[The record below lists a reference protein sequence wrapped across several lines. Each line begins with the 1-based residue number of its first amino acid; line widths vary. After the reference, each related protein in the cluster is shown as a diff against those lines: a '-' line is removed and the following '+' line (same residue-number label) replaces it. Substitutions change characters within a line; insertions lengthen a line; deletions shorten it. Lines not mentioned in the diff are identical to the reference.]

1 MKFNEFNNG
10 DTNTMK
16 TMTSKEKKQ
25 AFLDACMDKFE
36 SDSNGDHILTI
47 DQLKDVASTFG
58 MKYAP
63 QWIVKNPANKVGKG
77 LFKLPALGEV
87 VSVHASRLVQAAEQY
102 EPAPQTQK
110 IENTETK
117 TEAAYVV
124 SSLTGNIVPEK
135 DPNFV
140 TFGDYS
146 SVKSI
151 IASKKFYPIFITGLS
166 GNGKTLGV
174 TQACAEKK
182 REMIRVNITIE
193 TDEDDLLGGFRL
205 INGETVFAK
214 GPVLKAMENG
224 AILLLDE
231 IDRATN
237 KIMCLQG
244 ILEGK
249 PVLVKKTG
257 EVVKPAAGFNVIA
270 TANTKGK
277 GSEDGRFTAASI
289 IDEAFLERFT
299 ISVDQKFP
307 SATIEKKILKK
318 HMDKFD
324 IQDDEFV
331 DRLVTWGDIIRKTF
345 FDDGVDEVISTRRLC
360 HIVQTFSIFTD
371 RMKAIDL
378 CISRFDEDTK
388 EAFLD
393 LYTKVDSGVIVD
405 GEETSERDEEIE
417 IYEED

>member
-1 MKFNEFNNG
+1 MQISEMKQSTKIILDEIAKKFPGQTDFRRAIIEDIAKSFGYTQKDYYPLLTPANRVKIGTYSLAGLLPEIASVAEPIPAAAVQMASSVTSVGNEERTFAKVDPTFVPWG
-10 DTNTMK
+10 AYTDIMK
-16 TMTSKEKKQ
+16 
-25 AFLDACMDKFE
+25 
-36 SDSNGDHILTI
+36 
-47 DQLKDVASTFG
+47 
-58 MKYAP
+58 
-63 QWIVKNPANKVGKG
+63 IVKS
-77 LFKLPALGEV
+77 EM
-87 VSVHASRLVQAAEQY
+87 
-102 EPAPQTQK
+102 
-110 IENTETK
+110 
-117 TEAAYVV
+117 
-124 SSLTGNIVPEK
+124 
-135 DPNFV
+135 
-140 TFGDYS
+140 
-146 SVKSI
+146 
-151 IASKKFYPIFITGLS
+151 FYPTYISGLS
-166 GNGKTLGV
+166 GNGKTFMV
-174 TQACAEKK
+174 EQACAKAG
-182 REMIRVNITIE
+182 REFIRVQINPE

-205 INGETVFAK
+205 INGETVFCK

-224 AILLLDE
+224 AVLLLDE

-244 ILEGK
+244 VLEGK

-257 EVVKPAAGFNVIA
+257 ETIEPAKGFNVIA

-324 IQDDEFV
+324 IEDDEFV